1 MAKFFKKFIG
11 TRDFYKKVLVLMIPI
26 MIQNGITNLVNMLD
40 NIMVGQVGQAEMTG
54 VAVTN
59 QLFFVF
65 NLCVF
70 GAVSGAGIFGAQF
83 FGSGDNKGVRD
94 TFRFKVI
101 FTSVIT
107 LLGIGIFV
115 LFGENLIS
123 LFLKG
128 EGSPEEVAASLSF
141 AKRYL
146 LIMLIGL
153 LPYSLSQSYSST
165 LRETGQATVPMY
177 AGVSA
182 VLVNLTLNYVLIFGH
197 LGFPALGVDGAAIAT
212 VVSRFAELFIMAF
225 WVHRNYERNP
235 FFIDAYESLKVPKT
249 LVFDIFKKGLPLMVN
264 EALWAAGIAVLNQAY
279 SLKGYDVVSA
289 SNISQTFY
297 NVFATSFMAVG
308 VAIGII
314 IGQMLGS
321 GEKEE
326 AYDSA
331 RKLIAFSVFVS
342 VIVGVVYFVAANWI
356 PLIYNTTD
364 SVHSLATVLMQ
375 ITAVAM
381 PLHASAHA
389 SYFTLRSGGQT
400 FVTFLFDSCFVW
412 VINVPVVLLLC
423 HLTPITIIPLFAVSE
438 GMNLIKSLIG
448 VAFIKSKRWVKN
460 IVR

>member
-1 MAKFFKKFIG
+1 
-11 TRDFYKKVLVLMIPI
+11 
-26 MIQNGITNLVNMLD
+26 
-40 NIMVGQVGQAEMTG
+40 
-54 VAVTN
+54 
-59 QLFFVF
+59 
-65 NLCVF
+65 
-70 GAVSGAGIFGAQF
+70 
-83 FGSGDNKGVRD
+83 
-94 TFRFKVI
+94 
-101 FTSVIT
+101 
-107 LLGIGIFV
+107 
-115 LFGENLIS
+115 
-123 LFLKG
+123 
-128 EGSPEEVAASLSF
+128 
-141 AKRYL
+141 
-146 LIMLIGL
+146 MLIGF

-165 LRETGQATVPMY
+165 LRETGQATLPMY

-182 VLVNLTLNYVLIFGH
+182 VLVNLVLNYVLIFGH
-197 LGFPALGVDGAAIAT
+197 FGFPALGVDGAAIAT
-212 VVSRFAELFIMAF
+212 VISRFAELFIMAF
-225 WVHRNYERNP
+225 WVHRNPEKNP
-235 FFIDAYESLKVPKT
+235 FFIGAYKSLKVPKA

-297 NVFATSFMAVG
+297 NVFATAFMAVG

-321 GEKEE
+321 NEKEE
-326 AYDSA
+326 AYDAA
-331 RKLIAFSVFVS
+331 RKLIAFSMFVS
-342 VIVGVVYFVAANWI
+342 VIIGVVYFVAANWI

-448 VAFIKSKRWVKN
+448 FAFIKSKSWIRN